1 VEGCYV
7 LGIIEYWNQV
17 RPLID
22 NGISRLLPIF
32 IERMPTE
39 HAEIFKESI
48 EGGKRV
54 RGTLTCL
61 VAQALGGRL
70 EDALPRAVAIEY
82 IHAATLIHDDYVDL
96 DTVRRNRPAIWTLEG
111 SRRAVLF
118 GDLILSYMINMMT
131 DMSKDDAK
139 AVAEAISAVAMGA
152 FQEPLNPLR
161 LVEDIAH
168 GRFPSGLYDV
178 IIELKTGALF
188 GAAAKLGAIA
198 SNRLDLA
205 DKVYSYGS
213 KCGEAF
219 QIADDLRE
227 VLHIVDTHR
236 VNINKM
242 VTLFP
247 ACLYYSNESMRDML
261 DILLG
266 KRVDM
271 ASLILERWVP
281 LIERMS
287 NDIDVRINLA
297 LNAIEYFED
306 NEYTRLLNDAPRHIV
321 RLMLESKVEA

>member
-1 VEGCYV
+1 MNSIV
-7 LGIIEYWNQV
+7 EYWNRV
-17 RPLID
+17 RPFID
-22 NGISRLLPIF
+22 NEISRILPIF
-32 IERMPTE
+32 LEKMPSE
-39 HAEIFKESI
+39 HAQIFKESI

-61 VAQALGGRL
+61 VCQALGGKL

-96 DTVRRNRPAIWTLEG
+96 DTVRRNRPAMWTLEG

-139 AVAEAISAVAMGA
+139 AVAEAIAAVAMGA

-161 LVEDIAH
+161 LVEDITT

-198 SNRLDLA
+198 SNRLDVA
-205 DKVYSYGS
+205 DKVYRYGS

-227 VLHIVDTHR
+227 ILYIVETR
-236 VNINKM
+236 KVNVNKM

-247 ACLYYSNESMRDML
+247 ACLYYSNESIKDML
-261 DILLG
+261 DIIMG
-266 KRVDM
+266 KPVDV
-271 ASLILERWVP
+271 ASIILDRWVP

-297 LNAIEYFED
+297 LKEIEGFED
-306 NEYTRLLNDAPRHIV
+306 NEYTELLRHAPRHIV

>member
-1 VEGCYV
+1 MSIV
-7 LGIIEYWNQV
+7 EYWGKV

-22 NGISRLLPIF
+22 NGISRLLPVF
-32 IERMPTE
+32 LERMPSE

-61 VAQALGGRL
+61 VCQALGGML
-70 EDALPRAVAIEY
+70 DDALPRAVAIEY

-96 DTVRRNRPAIWTLEG
+96 DTIRRNRPAIWTLEG

-139 AVAEAISAVAMGA
+139 AVAEAIAAVAMGA
-152 FQEPLNPLR
+152 FKEPLNPLR
-161 LVEDIAH
+161 LVEDITT

-178 IIELKTGALF
+178 IIGLKTGALF

-198 SNRLDLA
+198 ANRLDLA
-205 DKVYSYGS
+205 DKVYRYGS

-227 VLHIVDTHR
+227 VLYIVETGR
-236 VNINKM
+236 VNVNKV

-247 ACLYYSNESMRDML
+247 ACLYYSNESMKDML
-261 DILLG
+261 DIIMG
-266 KRVDM
+266 RHVDIT
-271 ASLILERWVP
+271 SIILERWIP

-297 LNAIEYFED
+297 LAEIEGFEH
-306 NEYTRLLNDAPRHIV
+306 NEYTMLLREAPRHIV